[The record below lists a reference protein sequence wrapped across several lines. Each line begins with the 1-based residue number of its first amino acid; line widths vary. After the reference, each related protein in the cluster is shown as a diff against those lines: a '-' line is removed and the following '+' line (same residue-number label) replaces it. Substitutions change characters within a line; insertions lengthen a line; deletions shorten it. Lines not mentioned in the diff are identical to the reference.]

1 MNKTPR
7 KVRLKEH
14 QEYNEREMGNKEVF
28 ANSLKK
34 VSTTEFMFSTVTTT
48 TVCTIQPM
56 DKGIGY
62 VVVVEFGR
70 R

>member
-7 KVRLKEH
+7 KIRLKEH
-14 QEYNEREMGNKEVF
+14 QEYNEREMGNKEAFV
-28 ANSLKK
+28 NSLK
-34 VSTTEFMFSTVTTT
+34 SATTEFMISTATTT